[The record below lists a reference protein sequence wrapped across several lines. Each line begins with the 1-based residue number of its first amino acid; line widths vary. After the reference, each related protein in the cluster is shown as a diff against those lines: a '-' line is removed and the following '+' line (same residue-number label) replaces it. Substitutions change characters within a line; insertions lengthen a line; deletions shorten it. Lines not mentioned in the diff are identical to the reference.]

1 MLIHL
6 FCQSHFCVFLFWWD
20 GAQSVSYLFL
30 SLHEKSDNINHEKYH
45 NCKRTYYH
53 IRRLLSRLNEMKH
66 TLRVSLVIAAV
77 ANVTCKHGL
86 WLVASRKKTS
96 R

>member
-1 MLIHL
+1 MTVNEPITIFVAFATNYVLSI
-6 FCQSHFCVFLFWWD
+6 
-20 GAQSVSYLFL
+20 SYLSFHKTYVRFIFKKISCFFL
-30 SLHEKSDNINHEKYH
+30 HTRKILM
-45 NCKRTYYH
+45 
-53 IRRLLSRLNEMKH
+53 SRLNVMKPA
-66 TLRVSLVIAAV
+66 LRVSLVIAAV